1 MSDSTLW
8 LTIAGVGLGT
18 YLLRLSFIQLWQ
30 WMTVPPLLD
39 RALRYVPPAV
49 LAALVV
55 PALTRSGGT
64 IDLSPDNLRLIAG
77 VIAGLVAWHSRNV
90 LLTLGTGM
98 GALWLMKVLATI

>member
-1 MSDSTLW
+1 MSDTTLW

-18 YLLRLSFIQLWQ
+18 YLLRLSFILLWQ

-55 PALTRSGGT
+55 PALTRSGGA

-77 VIAGLVAWHSRNV
+77 AIAGLVAWHSRNV

-98 GALWLMKVLATI
+98 GALWLMKVLAAI